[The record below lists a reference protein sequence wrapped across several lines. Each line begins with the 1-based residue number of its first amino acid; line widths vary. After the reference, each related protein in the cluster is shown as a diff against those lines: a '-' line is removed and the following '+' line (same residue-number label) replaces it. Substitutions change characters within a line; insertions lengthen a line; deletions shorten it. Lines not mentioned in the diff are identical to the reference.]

1 MTPSSF
7 GLTAKL
13 LWVGL
18 PMAVKSRLWRT
29 AVWRPA
35 LPAQRRLRSTAVSA
49 TAAQLGGSRG
59 AGKSHSYQNNK
70 FKRGKSN
77 GFYLQI
83 HVMGITT
90 ETLPKLHL
98 KNNDLLVM
106 ALNGTDRQSLAM
118 VKQLSRSCRE
128 KWRSQL
134 AAVRPSS
141 VSHVL
146 SGSLLFCQLPDTGK
160 DRQKQWVVNLTSGTD
175 LFFF

>member
-1 MTPSSF
+1 MPYGTDPHVLSWAFGGGKWKFPKQAELFPAEEYLHSVQTMTPSSF

-29 AVWRPA
+29 
-35 LPAQRRLRSTAVSA
+35 VSA

-128 KWRSQL
+128 K
-134 AAVRPSS
+134 
-141 VSHVL
+141 
-146 SGSLLFCQLPDTGK
+146 
-160 DRQKQWVVNLTSGTD
+160 
-175 LFFF
+175 